1 MAKEIYVSS
10 VDIQTK
16 SMLMVWS
23 SLLWISDLPDI
34 LFYYLIG
41 PVPVWLIYIKFS
53 IMLMYTGVCLT
64 KNQYKPI
71 LPYAISMLVFIGGV
85 MTFDWI
91 RIQAWWKA
99 WFPLVESSFLWI
111 SPNIFVRDFALI
123 ILMIAAMW
131 FMKRKRTTFSLRM
144 ENGKPRLNL

>member
-10 VDIQTK
+10 VDNQTK

-34 LFYYLIG
+34 LFYYMIG
-41 PVPVWLIYIKFS
+41 PVPAWLIYIKFG
-53 IMLMYTGVCLT
+53 IMLMYTGICLT
-64 KNQYKPI
+64 KKQYKPI

-85 MTFDWI
+85 MAFDWI
-91 RIQAWWKA
+91 RVQPWWKI
-99 WFPLVESSFLWI
+99 WFPLVESSLLWVI
-111 SPNIFVRDFALI
+111 PKIFVRDFALI

-131 FMKRKRTTFSLRM
+131 MFKPKRTPVFLLV
-144 ENGKPRLNL
+144 END